1 MATTTTIEERTISG
15 IGRIKIPNDKKNQ
28 RQFTL
33 YANVIRM
40 PKSPYKSFEISPQE
54 SIYARMTFLQSKYV
68 LSRDYM
74 RFESQK
80 WVFTPDIAGQTLI
93 AVKCAYDGILQ
104 TFVNL
109 GLALNLTPISVINS
123 IKDYKQF
130 GMDFDEI
137 RFTCYKGTAIKLTL
151 LATDYDA
158 CKEDYKE
165 VIPPPDPPA
174 IPPQVPPGTPITV
187 SLPYDDE
194 NNDPI
199 TEPFEDDEI
208 DVPPPVGLD
217 CVNYN
222 VLLEWED
229 RFNQTVQEVKVFL
242 GPIGQV
248 RTVTGQ
254 YSEAISIEIEAR
266 GQGFSTC
273 GLFRYVRFTGAGGL
287 PAEFNN
293 PRIVAFGAV

>member
-1 MATTTTIEERTISG
+1 
-15 IGRIKIPNDKKNQ
+15 
-28 RQFTL
+28 
-33 YANVIRM
+33 
-40 PKSPYKSFEISPQE
+40 
-54 SIYARMTFLQSKYV
+54 MTFLQSKYV

-80 WVFTPDIAGQTLI
+80 WTFTPDIAGQTLI

-109 GLALNLTPISVINS
+109 GLALNLTPISVVNS

-187 SLPYDDE
+187 SLPYNDE

-229 RFNQTVQEVKVFL
+229 RFDQTVQEVKVLL
-242 GPIGQV
+242 GPLGQV

-293 PRIVAFGAV
+293 PRIVAFGLA